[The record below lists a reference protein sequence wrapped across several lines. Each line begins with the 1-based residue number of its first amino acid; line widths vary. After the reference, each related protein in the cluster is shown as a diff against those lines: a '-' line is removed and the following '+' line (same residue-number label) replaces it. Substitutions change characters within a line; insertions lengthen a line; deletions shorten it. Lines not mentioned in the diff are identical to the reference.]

1 MSDVKWIKISV
12 DIFNDEKFDAIKTL
26 PDSNDI
32 QLVWVKLLCLAGR
45 CNENGFLMV
54 TRELPYTDEMLAKR
68 FDMDIGIIQRALSIF
83 QSMGMI
89 EVEDNIYMV
98 SNWLKYQSADKLSE
112 IREKGRKRQR
122 EYRERQVAASL
133 IPVKGE
139 KCAYCGKDATTVDH
153 IIPKSKN
160 GTDDKDNL
168 VPACKSCNSSK
179 YDKDLVD
186 FLNDDLKYGNRLD
199 HDLIRKNDKLMKF
212 VEFNE
217 KTLRYCNVTVTPFCS
232 ISISNKHNFNTNNN
246 LDNYKYLISNDI
258 YKDSSYIKS
267 RPELDAIISDWM
279 TYKDGVTPKN
289 KGKYVSQMSMSKVL
303 TMVINH
309 DKEYGTDAVRE
320 AVDMS
325 IANQWVGIYWDK
337 IEKRGYSKPMS
348 EPRAEMPT
356 GLEKPK
362 GGRQ

>member
-12 DIFNDEKFDAIKTL
+12 DIFNDEKLQAIGTL
-26 PDSNDI
+26 PDGNMV
-32 QLVWVKLLCLAGR
+32 QLAWFKLLCLAGK
-45 CNENGFLMV
+45 CNEGGLLMV

-68 FDMDIGIIQRALSIF
+68 FDMEIGQVQRALDIF
-83 QSMGMI
+83 QRAGMI
-89 EVEDNIYMV
+89 DVVENIYFV
-98 SNWLKYQSADKLSE
+98 SNWSKYQNTQSLE
-112 IREKGRKRQR
+112 
-122 EYRERQVAASL
+122 EYKKQNRERQQRFR
-133 IPVKGE
+133 E
-139 KCAYCGKDATTVDH
+139 KK
-153 IIPKSKN
+153 KQELLE
-160 GTDDKDNL
+160 DKD
-168 VPACKSCNSSK
+168 S
-179 YDKDLVD
+179 
-186 FLNDDLKYGNRLD
+186 
-199 HDLIRKNDKLMKF
+199 
-212 VEFNE
+212 
-217 KTLRYCNVTVTPFCS
+217 NVTVTQQSNVIVTESAS
-232 ISISNKHNFNTNNN
+232 ISISNNKHNFNTNNN

-279 TYKDGVTPKN
+279 TYKDGVTPKS

-320 AVDMS
+320 AVDLS
-325 IANQWVGIYWDK
+325 ISNQWQGIYWDK
-337 IEKRGYSKPMS
+337 IEKRGYSKPRS

>member
-12 DIFNDEKFDAIKTL
+12 DIFNDEKLQAIGTL
-26 PDSNDI
+26 PDGNMI
-32 QLVWVKLLCLAGR
+32 QLVWIKLLCLAGK
-45 CNENGFLMV
+45 CNEGGLLMV

-68 FDMDIGIIQRALSIF
+68 FDMEIGQVQRALDIF
-83 QSMGMI
+83 QRAGMI
-89 EVEDNIYMV
+89 EVIENIYMV
-98 SNWLKYQSADKLSE
+98 SNWSKYQSTQSLEEMKAKH
-112 IREKGRKRQR
+112 RQRQR
-122 EYRERQVAASL
+122 EYVERKKQKL
-133 IPVKGE
+133 LEE
-139 KCAYCGKDATTVDH
+139 KK
-153 IIPKSKN
+153 KEN
-160 GTDDKDNL
+160 GVINDVTNDVIMTD
-168 VPACKSCNSSK
+168 S
-179 YDKDLVD
+179 
-186 FLNDDLKYGNRLD
+186 
-199 HDLIRKNDKLMKF
+199 
-212 VEFNE
+212 
-217 KTLRYCNVTVTPFCS
+217 CS
-232 ISISNKHNFNTNNN
+232 ISISNKHNFNTSNN

-309 DKEYGTDAVRE
+309 DKDYGTDAVRE

-337 IEKRGYSKPMS
+337 IEKRGYSKPKS

>member
-12 DIFNDEKFDAIKTL
+12 DIFNDEKLQAIGTL
-26 PDSNDI
+26 PDGNMI
-32 QLVWVKLLCLAGR
+32 QLVWIKLLCLAGK
-45 CNENGFLMV
+45 CNEGGLLMV

-68 FDMDIGIIQRALSIF
+68 FDMEIGQVQRALDIF
-83 QSMGMI
+83 QRAGMI
-89 EVEDNIYMV
+89 EVIENIYMV
-98 SNWLKYQSADKLSE
+98 SNWSKYQSTQSLEEMKAKH
-112 IREKGRKRQR
+112 RERQRNYVERKRQKLL
-122 EYRERQVAASL
+122 EEKKKKDDVINDVTNDVTMTDSCSYSL
-133 IPVKGE
+133 
-139 KCAYCGKDATTVDH
+139 
-153 IIPKSKN
+153 
-160 GTDDKDNL
+160 
-168 VPACKSCNSSK
+168 
-179 YDKDLVD
+179 
-186 FLNDDLKYGNRLD
+186 
-199 HDLIRKNDKLMKF
+199 
-212 VEFNE
+212 
-217 KTLRYCNVTVTPFCS
+217 
-232 ISISNKHNFNTNNN
+232 SNYKHNFNTNNN

-258 YKDSSYIKS
+258 YKDSSYIKD

-337 IEKRGYSKPMS
+337 IEKRGYSKPKS

>member
-12 DIFNDEKFDAIKTL
+12 DIFNDEKLQAIGTL
-26 PDSNDI
+26 PDGNMI
-32 QLVWVKLLCLAGR
+32 QLVWIKLLCLAGK
-45 CNENGFLMV
+45 CNEGGLLMV

-68 FDMDIGIIQRALSIF
+68 FDMEIGQVQRALDIF
-83 QSMGMI
+83 QRAGMI
-89 EVEDNIYMV
+89 EVIENIYMV
-98 SNWLKYQSADKLSE
+98 SNWSKYQSTQSLEEMKAKH
-112 IREKGRKRQR
+112 
-122 EYRERQVAASL
+122 RERQRNYVERKKQKLLEEKKEENDVTNDVINDVTMTDSCSYSL
-133 IPVKGE
+133 
-139 KCAYCGKDATTVDH
+139 
-153 IIPKSKN
+153 SN
-160 GTDDKDNL
+160 
-168 VPACKSCNSSK
+168 
-179 YDKDLVD
+179 
-186 FLNDDLKYGNRLD
+186 
-199 HDLIRKNDKLMKF
+199 
-212 VEFNE
+212 
-217 KTLRYCNVTVTPFCS
+217 
-232 ISISNKHNFNTNNN
+232 NKHNFNTNNN
-246 LDNYKYLISNDI
+246 LDNYKYLIFNDI

-337 IEKRGYSKPMS
+337 IEKRGYSKPRS
-348 EPRAEMPT
+348 EPREEMPT

>member
-12 DIFNDEKFDAIKTL
+12 DIFNDEKLQAIGTL
-26 PDSNDI
+26 PDGNMI
-32 QLVWVKLLCLAGR
+32 QLVWIKLLCLAGK
-45 CNENGFLMV
+45 CNEGGLLMV

-68 FDMDIGIIQRALSIF
+68 FDMEIGQVQRALDIF
-83 QSMGMI
+83 QRADMI
-89 EVEDNIYMV
+89 DVIENIYMV
-98 SNWLKYQSADKLSE
+98 SNWLKYQNTQSLEEMKAKH
-112 IREKGRKRQR
+112 
-122 EYRERQVAASL
+122 RERQRNYVERKKQKLLEEKKEKDDVINDVTNDVTMTDSCSYSL
-133 IPVKGE
+133 
-139 KCAYCGKDATTVDH
+139 
-153 IIPKSKN
+153 
-160 GTDDKDNL
+160 
-168 VPACKSCNSSK
+168 
-179 YDKDLVD
+179 
-186 FLNDDLKYGNRLD
+186 
-199 HDLIRKNDKLMKF
+199 
-212 VEFNE
+212 
-217 KTLRYCNVTVTPFCS
+217 
-232 ISISNKHNFNTNNN
+232 SNYKHNFNTNNN

-309 DKEYGTDAVRE
+309 DKDYGTDAVRE

-337 IEKRGYSKPMS
+337 IEKRGYGKPRT
-348 EPRAEMPT
+348 EPREEMPT

>member
-12 DIFNDEKFDAIKTL
+12 DIFNDEKLQAIGTL
-26 PDSNDI
+26 PDGNMI
-32 QLVWVKLLCLAGR
+32 QLVWIKLLCLAGK
-45 CNENGFLMV
+45 CNEGGLLMV

-68 FDMDIGIIQRALSIF
+68 FDMEIGQVQRALDIF
-83 QSMGMI
+83 QRAGMI
-89 EVEDNIYMV
+89 EVIENIYMV
-98 SNWLKYQSADKLSE
+98 SNWSKYQSTQSLEEMKAKH
-112 IREKGRKRQR
+112 
-122 EYRERQVAASL
+122 RERQRNYVERKKQKLLEEKKKEDDVINDVTNDVTMTDSCSYSL
-133 IPVKGE
+133 
-139 KCAYCGKDATTVDH
+139 
-153 IIPKSKN
+153 
-160 GTDDKDNL
+160 
-168 VPACKSCNSSK
+168 
-179 YDKDLVD
+179 
-186 FLNDDLKYGNRLD
+186 
-199 HDLIRKNDKLMKF
+199 
-212 VEFNE
+212 
-217 KTLRYCNVTVTPFCS
+217 
-232 ISISNKHNFNTNNN
+232 SNYKHNFNTNNN

-337 IEKRGYSKPMS
+337 IEKRGYSKPRT

>member
-12 DIFNDEKFDAIKTL
+12 DIFNDEKLQAIGTL
-26 PDSNDI
+26 PDGNMI
-32 QLVWVKLLCLAGR
+32 QLVWIKLLCLAGK
-45 CNENGFLMV
+45 CNEGGLLMV

-68 FDMDIGIIQRALSIF
+68 FDMEIGQVQRALDIF
-83 QSMGMI
+83 QRAGMI
-89 EVEDNIYMV
+89 EVIENIYMV
-98 SNWLKYQSADKLSE
+98 SNWSKYQSTQSLEEMKAKH
-112 IREKGRKRQR
+112 RERQRNYVERKRQKLL
-122 EYRERQVAASL
+122 EEKKEKDDVINDVTNDVTMTDSCSYSL
-133 IPVKGE
+133 
-139 KCAYCGKDATTVDH
+139 
-153 IIPKSKN
+153 
-160 GTDDKDNL
+160 
-168 VPACKSCNSSK
+168 
-179 YDKDLVD
+179 
-186 FLNDDLKYGNRLD
+186 
-199 HDLIRKNDKLMKF
+199 
-212 VEFNE
+212 
-217 KTLRYCNVTVTPFCS
+217 
-232 ISISNKHNFNTNNN
+232 SNYKHNFNTNNN

-258 YKDSSYIKS
+258 YKDSSYIKD

-337 IEKRGYSKPMS
+337 IEKRGYSKPRS
-348 EPRAEMPT
+348 EPREEMPT